1 MRIQAALFILIAQG
15 LAGCERSYSPT
26 NGASFSPPTAPSSSS
41 SASLSEVGLVTFRD
55 AASAF
60 ETSDLHDS
68 EDEIMQL
75 SLAGELVFP
84 ATNTRLR
91 GFRPVRDLEQGIVG
105 IVNIC
110 GPGCAFVVRFGIK
123 DGERRAYLTVDY
135 GHDNPGT
142 LVDVAVAN
150 GALVVTRTD
159 LYPPGSPTL
168 TGVVTEVTATGRI
181 PVEGVLVYRGVITG
195 YRVATTD
202 TQGFYRIPG
211 LFEGAE
217 VVSTD
222 KEGYE
227 SSKSSVSITGDT
239 RFDIQIVRR

>member
-1 MRIQAALFILIAQG
+1 MRIQAALIVVIAQG
-15 LAGCERSYSPT
+15 LAGCERSYSPL
-26 NGASFSPPTAPSSSS
+26 FSPPTAPSF
-41 SASLSEVGLVTFRD
+41 SLPATPTEVTLVTFRD

-68 EDEIMQL
+68 EDEVIQL
-75 SLAGELVFP
+75 STAGELVFP
-84 ATNTRLR
+84 ATNTRLP
-91 GFRPVRDLEQGIVG
+91 GFRPFRSLEEGILGIVT
-105 IVNIC
+105 IC
-110 GPGCAFVVRFGIK
+110 SQGCAFVVRFGIK

-135 GHDNPGT
+135 GHENPGT
-142 LVDVAVAN
+142 LVDVEVAN
-150 GALVVTRTD
+150 AALVVTQTD

-168 TGVVTEVTATGRI
+168 TGVVTEVTSTGLM
-181 PVEGVLVYRGVITG
+181 PVEGVLVYRGVTTG

-211 LFEGAE
+211 LFESVD

>member
-1 MRIQAALFILIAQG
+1 MRIQAALIIVIAQG
-15 LAGCERSYSPT
+15 LAGCEGSYSP
-26 NGASFSPPTAPSSSS
+26 SFSPPTAPSSSPS
-41 SASLSEVGLVTFRD
+41 PSPTEATLVTFRD
-55 AASAF
+55 PASAF

-68 EDEIMQL
+68 EDEVMQL
-75 SLAGELVFP
+75 NTAGELVFP

-91 GFRPVRDLEQGIVG
+91 GFRPDRGLEQGILG

-110 GPGCAFVVRFGIK
+110 GRPCAFIVRFGIK

-142 LVDVAVAN
+142 LVDVEVAN
-150 GALVVTRTD
+150 GALVVTQTD

-168 TGVVTEVTATGRI
+168 TGVVTEVTSRGPV
-181 PVEGVLVYRGVITG
+181 PVEGVVVYRGVITG

-202 TQGFYRIPG
+202 KHGLYRIPG
-211 LFEGAE
+211 LFEG
-217 VVSTD
+217 VDIVSTD

-227 SSKSSVSITGDT
+227 SSQSSVSIASDT

>member
-1 MRIQAALFILIAQG
+1 MRIQAALIIVIVQG
-15 LAGCERSYSPT
+15 LAGCERSYSP
-26 NGASFSPPTAPSSSS
+26 PTAPSSSPL
-41 SASLSEVGLVTFRD
+41 ASPTEVGLVTFRD

-60 ETSDLHDS
+60 ETSDLRDS

-110 GPGCAFVVRFGIK
+110 GQGCAFVVRFGIK

-142 LVDVAVAN
+142 LVDVEVAN
-150 GALVVTRTD
+150 AALVVTQTD

-168 TGVVTEVTATGRI
+168 SGVVKEVTSKGLM

-195 YRVATTD
+195 WRVAKTD
-202 TQGFYRIPG
+202 KDGFYRIPG

-217 VVSTD
+217 G
-222 KEGYE
+222 E
-227 SSKSSVSITGDT
+227 
-239 RFDIQIVRR
+239 VREPVQARLG